1 MALSDIASKLAAA
14 RTRRWALPSQNR
26 ALNAMTFL
34 TLVLLEATILYTGNG
49 FPTIQAGGDYAS
61 CLLAFGP
68 LAAGAFLFGPGLSL
82 ALGLFSGFM
91 ISVQQ
96 QIMPLDSSASFFF
109 ADASTYVV
117 VPACAVIL
125 SLLFGIVVKHTR
137 FGQKRRAFGI
147 IATCIAMAIIAPP
160 TLLVVAFASFNIPF
174 LTPGEILMQLEAAG
188 GNAIGQAAFNAACMV
203 AFSVFSD
210 AAAHWW
216 GEGDDRPLARV
227 FGAWT
232 FLVVVNTFLLLS
244 TVSCFYITSRCEE
257 SATTFLE
264 NECTIALEQLKS
276 GGASPE
282 DFDSRIVGENGR
294 MLIGV
299 DDAIESSPDPRGI
312 GSSFKRT
319 ISIGLGARYRD
330 VLKSERATIAI
341 NWLSDV
347 SGPPTRSFIVVKQE
361 RADDGTLYQ
370 VGAFVP
376 DTEVYENRADYLS
389 WQLLSSA
396 IVFALLY
403 GLVMLIVR
411 RLVSESVRDANDI
424 LARIAAGDLNARLDI
439 KGSAEFHH
447 LSRGIN
453 KTVESLQ
460 MALQKVKEGFEREM
474 GIARAIQEEAL
485 PRDFDLS
492 RAAPGVG
499 VFADMCAAREVGGDF
514 YDFFPLGTSDGSQR
528 LAFVIADVSG
538 KGVPAA
544 LFMMA
549 AKAEIKNRLLSGTDL
564 TDAVAAANEQL
575 CADSHGNLFVTA
587 FVGVLDCATGRVE
600 CVNAGHNPPLR
611 RTENGWSYVRER
623 SGVFLG
629 AFEGAPYRTFS
640 LDLAA
645 GDALLLYTDG
655 VTEAMNVRNEE
666 LGEDRLL
673 KIVDASATDDPT
685 DLAETVKREVFAWET
700 GCEQSDD
707 VTVLAIRY
715 DGSSETEKRGNDKMS
730 GEREPVVHRLGTMHL
745 EVPAT
750 TESLTHALEA
760 IERHLQASGCPGKA
774 RNQIAVCVEELFVN
788 VASYAYDDGTAI
800 ERRTVELQME
810 SGPTA
815 DGRSAST
822 LIVTDAGRPFDPLA
836 AIDPTLALNIEDA
849 GIGGLGIFMA
859 KKIADDMSYER
870 VDGLNVLKLV
880 KYW

>member
-1 MALSDIASKLAAA
+1 MALSNIASNLAAA
-14 RTRRWALPSQNR
+14 QARRWALPSKNR
-26 ALNAMTFL
+26 ALNVMTLL

-49 FPTIQAGGDYAS
+49 FPTIEVGGGYAS

-68 LAAGAFLFGPGLSL
+68 LAAGAFLFGPGISL

-91 ISVQQ
+91 ISIQQ
-96 QIMPLDSSASFFF
+96 QIMPIDSSASYFF

-117 VPACAVIL
+117 VPACAVVL

-147 IATCIAMAIIAPP
+147 LAICITMATIAPP

-174 LTPGEILMQLEAAG
+174 LTPSEVLMQLEAAG
-188 GNAIGQAAFNAACMV
+188 GNAIGQAAFNAVCMV
-203 AFSVFSD
+203 AFAAFSD

-264 NECTIALEQLKS
+264 NECTIALEQLK
-276 GGASPE
+276 GGAASPE
-282 DFDSRIVGENGR
+282 DFDSRIVGKNGR

-299 DDAIESSPDPRGI
+299 DDKIESSPDPHGV
-312 GSSFKRT
+312 GSSFQRT
-319 ISIGLGARYRD
+319 ISIGLGASYKE
-330 VLKSERATIAI
+330 VLKSNRAVIAI
-341 NWLSDV
+341 NWLSDI
-347 SGPPTRSFIVVKQE
+347 SGPPSRSFIVVKQE

-370 VGAFVP
+370 VAAFEP

-460 MALQKVKEGFEREM
+460 TALLKVKEGFEREM

-492 RAAPGVG
+492 RTAPGVG

-514 YDFFPLGTSDGSQR
+514 YDFFPLATSDGSQR

-549 AKAEIKNRLLSGTDL
+549 AKAEIKNRLLSGAAL
-564 TDAVAAANEQL
+564 ADAVAEANEQL

-587 FVGVLDCATGRVE
+587 FVAVLDCATGRVE

-611 RTENGWSYVRER
+611 RSNQSWSYVRER

-629 AFEGAPYRTFS
+629 AFEGAPYQPFT
-640 LDLAA
+640 LELAA
-645 GDALLLYTDG
+645 GDELLLYTDG
-655 VTEAMNVRNEE
+655 VTEAMNEHNEE
-666 LGEDRLL
+666 LGEERLL
-673 KIVDASATDDPT
+673 KVVNRAAGASPN
-685 DLAETVKREVFAWET
+685 DLVETVKRAVFAWEE

-715 DGSSETEKRGNDKMS
+715 DGASDI
-730 GEREPVVHRLGTMHL
+730 GERESAKMGENSKPVVHRLGTMHL

-760 IERHLQASGCPGKA
+760 IERHLETSGCPAKA

-788 VASYAYDDGTAI
+788 VANYAYDDGTSI

-810 SGPTA
+810 SGPTE
-815 DGRSAST
+815 DGKSAST

-836 AIDPTLALNIEDA
+836 AADPSLASSIEDA

-859 KKIADDMSYER
+859 KQIADDMTYER
-870 VDGLNVLKLV
+870 TDGLNVLKLV